1 MSDSMGRKL
10 LNAVERTAG
19 YSHSGYL
26 LNGLTG
32 PGPFAAPQFL
42 APVWHPDLR
51 LSPPLSRAE
60 REAFDRIAA
69 WLR

>member
-10 LNAVERTAG
+10 LNAVERSAG

-32 PGPFAAPQFL
+32 PGPFAAPAFL

-51 LSPPLSRAE
+51 LSPALSRHE
-60 REAFDRIAA
+60 RETFERITA